1 MCFAEFNLWCD
12 SRPPSRGGVNRAA
25 GCLGL
30 QTLVETHVKLPRAHF
45 LPSVSLSVTQERGH
59 AQFPR
64 NHPNFP
70 SIIRSHYIPP
80 PPGPTPPPPPSP
92 PPPPPP
98 DPPTNPP
105 PPPPHTVA
113 MCAPAPLSS
122 WLPAAPS
129 RFFFLHFFA
138 GALKAGAARQG
149 TKRVVQGTC
158 SQTWMANQL
167 KSRWDYQDN
176 GSGFMGHLWAFW
188 PVCHRVEKSK
198 LPSTLANV
206 LERDTESLPGLGLLF
221 CSWH

>member
-12 SRPPSRGGVNRAA
+12 SRPPSRGGDNRAA
-25 GCLGL
+25 GCLGR

-80 PPGPTPPPPPSP
+80 PP
-92 PPPPPP
+92 
-98 DPPTNPP
+98 
-105 PPPPHTVA
+105 HTVA

-129 RFFFLHFFA
+129 RFFFLYFFA